1 MLQIEKLTLSLNGAV
16 MIRLTATIAPGEV
29 LSVMGPSG
37 SGKSSLLLAL
47 IGALPAAFA
56 QSGRIVLNGADLTP
70 LPTAQRQIGILFQ
83 DDVLFPHLSVAGNLS
98 FALPRGMD
106 RAARMAEI
114 ENGLSDIGLAGFALR
129 DPATLSGGQRA
140 RVALLRALLARPK
153 ALLLDEAFSR
163 LDAALRA
170 QIRQLVFDQ
179 ARARGLPLI
188 MVTHDADDALAAG
201 GRILGPMGD
210 VITL

>member
-56 QSGRIVLNGADLTP
+56 QSGRTLLNGADLTP

-114 ENGLSDIGLAGFALR
+114 ENGLSDIGLAGFAPR
-129 DPATLSGGQRA
+129 DPAMLSGGQRA